1 MYTIIGGDGK
11 EYGPIALEQ
20 IQQWIAQGRANG
32 QTQVQKEGGTFQ
44 PLSSH
49 PELAALLPGASG
61 AASAPPV
68 QGFKPVSGFRPIG
81 SGSAGSAAGEVPLPA
96 DVLTRDFDL
105 NIGDCMSRG
114 WDLMKANFGVAVGVV
129 LLYGFIIIVISLL
142 GMIPCLGLIFSLASM
157 VVGGPLV
164 GGLLYFFI
172 KSSRRQQAGVED
184 LFSGFKRNFVHLVL
198 AQIVQGILVFVAIL
212 PGIVLTV
219 ATLFAM
225 GVRFEHFEKGVKPS
239 PEAVVAAAAVFL
251 VTVFVPIIYLSVRWA
266 FTLPLV
272 VDRKMDFWQ
281 AMVTSWKV
289 VGKHWW
295 KTFAFV
301 FLTSLINMA
310 GLFCFCLGGLVT
322 GPWMLFAYVNAYE
335 ELFGVRGGATPSA
348 SEPNA

>member
-1 MYTIIGGDGK
+1 MYTIIGGDGN

-81 SGSAGSAAGEVPLPA
+81 SAGSVEGEVPLPA
-96 DVLTRDFDL
+96 DVLTRDFHL

-114 WDLMKANFGVAVGVV
+114 WDLTKANFGVAVGVV

-157 VVGGPLV
+157 VVSGPLM

-198 AQIVQGILVFVAIL
+198 AQIVQGILAFVAML
-212 PGIVLTV
+212 PGITLTGV
-219 ATLFAM
+219 TLFMM
-225 GVRFEHFEKGVKPS
+225 GVRFEKGVKPS

-251 VTVFVPIIYLSVRWA
+251 VTAFVPLIYLSVRWA

-281 AMVTSWKV
+281 AIVTSWKV

-301 FLTSLINMA
+301 FVTSLINIA

>member
-1 MYTIIGGDGK
+1 MYKIIGGDGN

-32 QTQVQKEGGTFQ
+32 QTQVQKDSGTFQ
-44 PLSSH
+44 PLANY

-61 AASAPPV
+61 ATGAPPV
-68 QGFKPVSGFRPIG
+68 QGFKTVSGFRPIG

-105 NIGDCMSRG
+105 NIGDCLSRG
-114 WDLMKANFGVAVGVV
+114 WDLLKANFGVAVGVV

-142 GMIPCLGLIFSLASM
+142 GMIPCIGIVFSLASM
-157 VVGGPLV
+157 LVGGPLM

-184 LFSGFKRNFVHLVL
+184 LFSGFKRNFIHLVL

-219 ATLFAM
+219 VTLFAM
-225 GVRFEHFEKGVKPS
+225 GVRFENGVKPS
-239 PEAVVAAAAVFL
+239 PEAVLAGAAVLL

-301 FLTSLINMA
+301 FVASLINIA

-322 GPWMLFAYVNAYE
+322 VPWMLFTYASAYE
-335 ELFGVRGGATPSA
+335 EVFGPRSASTPSTHA
-348 SEPNA
+348 PNA

>member
-1 MYTIIGGDGK
+1 MYTIIGGDGN

-81 SGSAGSAAGEVPLPA
+81 SAGSVEGEVPLPA
-96 DVLTRDFDL
+96 DVLTRDFHL

-142 GMIPCLGLIFSLASM
+142 GMIPCLGFIFSLASM
-157 VVGGPLV
+157 VVSGPLM

-172 KSSRRQQAGVED
+172 KSSRGQQSGVED

-198 AQIVQGILVFVAIL
+198 AQIVQGILAFVAML
-212 PGIVLTV
+212 PGITLTGV
-219 ATLFAM
+219 TLFMM
-225 GVRFEHFEKGVKPS
+225 GVRFEKGHQLPT
-239 PEAVVAAAAVFL
+239 EAALAGCAVLL
-251 VTVFVPIIYLSVRWA
+251 VTAFVPLIYLSVRWA

-281 AMVTSWKV
+281 AIVTSWKV

-301 FLTSLINMA
+301 FVTSLINIA

>member
-81 SGSAGSAAGEVPLPA
+81 SAGSVEGEVPLPA
-96 DVLTRDFDL
+96 DVLTRDFHL

-157 VVGGPLV
+157 VVSGPLM

-198 AQIVQGILVFVAIL
+198 AQIVQGILAFVAML
-212 PGIVLTV
+212 PGITLTGV
-219 ATLFAM
+219 TLFMM
-225 GVRFEHFEKGVKPS
+225 GVRFEKGHQP
-239 PEAVVAAAAVFL
+239 PTEAVLAGCAVLL
-251 VTVFVPIIYLSVRWA
+251 VTAFVPLIYLSVRWA

-281 AMVTSWKV
+281 AIVTSWKV

-301 FLTSLINMA
+301 FVTSLINIA

>member
-81 SGSAGSAAGEVPLPA
+81 SAGSVEGEVPLPA
-96 DVLTRDFDL
+96 DVLTRDFHL

-157 VVGGPLV
+157 VVSGPLM

-198 AQIVQGILVFVAIL
+198 AQIVQGILAFVAML
-212 PGIVLTV
+212 PGITLTGV
-219 ATLFAM
+219 TLFMM
-225 GVRFEHFEKGVKPS
+225 GVRFEKGHQP
-239 PEAVVAAAAVFL
+239 PTEAVLAGCAVLL
-251 VTVFVPIIYLSVRWA
+251 VTAFVPLIYLSVGWA

-281 AMVTSWKV
+281 AIVTSWKV

-301 FLTSLINMA
+301 FVTSLINIA